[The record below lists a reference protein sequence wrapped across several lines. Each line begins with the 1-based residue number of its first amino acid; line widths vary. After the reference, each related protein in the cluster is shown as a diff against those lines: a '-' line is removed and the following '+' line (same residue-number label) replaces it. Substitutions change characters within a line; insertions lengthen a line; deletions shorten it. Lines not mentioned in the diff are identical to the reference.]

1 LELELLMA
9 LQQEALP
16 HAAAAYTAA
25 DKDGSTQDGWGDP
38 SAFDVLSE
46 DDDSS
51 GDEEGDGD
59 HEDAAERAARRAQKK
74 AAAGGFKWTKGH
86 MLLVLMLMIIL
97 GEVVVFLDTMGW
109 FRAPNPQ

>member
-1 LELELLMA
+1 MA

-38 SAFDVLSE
+38 KAFDVLSE

-51 GDEEGDGD
+51 GDEEGD
-59 HEDAAERAARRAQKK
+59 HEDATERAARRAQKK

-86 MLLVLMLMIIL
+86 MLVALMVMIVL
-97 GEVVVFLDTMGW
+97 GELLVFLDTLGW
-109 FRAPNPQ
+109 FRAPNPE